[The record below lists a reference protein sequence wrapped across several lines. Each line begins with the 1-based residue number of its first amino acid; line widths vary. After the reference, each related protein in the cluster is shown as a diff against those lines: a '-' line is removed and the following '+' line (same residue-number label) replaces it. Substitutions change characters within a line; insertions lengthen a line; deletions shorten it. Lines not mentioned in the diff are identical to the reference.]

1 MERRTIANAVL
12 LILVLIALQQLAAA
26 PATAQAS
33 PGEEGARV
41 AAVQRPLFTAG
52 RANSKIE
59 VDGVLDES
67 GWEAAAR
74 IPVAV
79 EWFPGD
85 NVTAP
90 VETVAFLTYDDDN
103 IYVGFEASDPEP
115 EKIRAHLMDRDQIF
129 TFVQDDHVTL
139 QLDTFDDER
148 RAFQFRVNP
157 LGIQADAIFSQAEG
171 VEDFSWDIIWES
183 AGRIHEGGYTIEI
196 ALPVSQL
203 RFPGGG
209 GVQTWGVDLGRSWP
223 RDSRHRIAAA
233 RLDRNNGCILCQVP
247 RVTGIEG
254 LEPGRNLEVDPTV
267 TATRTD
273 RRDVFPHGP
282 LEAGDP
288 DYDPGLS
295 VRWGVTPDLTLNATI
310 RPDFS
315 QVEADAAQLDVNER
329 FALFFPEKRP
339 FFLEAIDL
347 FSTPLQAVF
356 TRTVA
361 DPEWGLKLTGK
372 IDRNALG
379 LFATKDEVNSLL
391 IPSNQGSRSVFLE
404 QEIVGSVLRYR
415 RDLGR
420 NSSIG
425 ALYAGREGDEY
436 HNRVAGLDGFVRLS
450 GTDTLAVQYLRS
462 QTLYPEAVVEAF
474 GQSDEEIE
482 GGALELSYRH
492 GARNWLWNLD
502 VRDRDREFRAD
513 SGFVPRVDIREAEGG
528 FTRRL
533 WGEPGSWYDQIDL
546 HLSATHTEDQGGQLT
561 DEELQFDATFRGGRQ
576 SVVQVGA
583 ARKNRLF
590 RGVRYEEL
598 EGLFGYFEFQPTGVV
613 KATLYVQGGE
623 TVDVNNNQP
632 ADELLLNPTVELK
645 LGRHVNLG
653 LDHFLQRLESGGKEV
668 LTANL
673 SQLKLIY
680 NFNPR
685 MLVRGIFQY
694 LAVDRDPAQW
704 RFPVEAE
711 TETLFSQLL
720 FSYKLNPL
728 TVLFVGYADNRLG
741 LNDGLQDYSLTQTDR
756 TIFVKLGY
764 AFQL

>member
-1 MERRTIANAVL
+1 MERRTIVNAVL
-12 LILVLIALQQLAAA
+12 PGLLCIAFQALPAA
-26 PATAQAS
+26 PAGAQ
-33 PGEEGARV
+33 GAV
-41 AAVQRPLFTAG
+41 GAEKEVQRPLFRAG
-52 RANSKIE
+52 RSTSRIE
-59 VDGVLDES
+59 VDGVLDEP

-74 IPVAV
+74 IPVVV

-85 NVTAP
+85 GIPAP
-90 VETVAFLTYDDDN
+90 VETMAFLTYDDDN
-103 IYVGFEASDPEP
+103 VYVGFEAVDPEP

-171 VEDFSWDIIWES
+171 VEDFSWDIIWQS
-183 AGRIHEGGYTIEI
+183 AGRIHEGGYTVEI

-233 RLDRNNGCILCQVP
+233 RLDRNNGCVLCQVP

-254 LEPGRNLEVDPTV
+254 LEPGRNLEIDPTL

-273 RRDVFPHGP
+273 RRAAFPDGP

-315 QVEADAAQLDVNER
+315 QIEADAAQLDVNER

-347 FSTPLQAVF
+347 FATPLQAVF

-361 DPEWGLKLTGK
+361 DPEWGVKLTGK
-372 IDRNALG
+372 VDRNALG
-379 LFATKDEVNSLL
+379 LFATQDEVNSLL

-404 QEIVGSVLRYR
+404 EQILGSVLRYR

-425 ALYAGREGDEY
+425 ALYAGREGDDY
-436 HNRVAGLDGFVRLS
+436 HNRVAGLDGFVRFS
-450 GTDTLAVQYLRS
+450 GTDTLAIQYLRS
-462 QTLYPEAVVEAF
+462 QTLYPESVVEEL

-482 GGALELSYRH
+482 GGALELNYQH
-492 GARNWLWNLD
+492 FARSWLWSVD

-513 SGFVPRVDIREAEGG
+513 SGFVPRVDIREVEGG
-528 FTRRL
+528 LTRRL
-533 WGEPGSWYDQIDL
+533 WGEEGSWYNQIDFNL
-546 HLSATHTEDQGGQLT
+546 TATRTEDQGGERT
-561 DEELQFDATFRGGRQ
+561 DEETQLDAVFRGARQ
-576 SVVQVGA
+576 SVVQIGS
-583 ARKNRLF
+583 ARKERLF
-590 RGVRYEEL
+590 LGVRYEEL
-598 EGLFGYFEFQPTGVV
+598 DSVFGYFEFQPSGVV
-613 KATLYVQGGE
+613 KATLYVQDGE

-632 ADELLLNPTVELK
+632 ADELLLNPTLELK

-653 LDHFLQRLESGGKEV
+653 LDHFTQRLETAGEEI

-685 MLVRGIFQY
+685 TFVRGIFQY
-694 LAVDRDPAQW
+694 LAVERDPEQW
-704 RFPVEAE
+704 RSPVDAK
-711 TETLFSQLL
+711 TETLFTQLL

>member
-12 LILVLIALQQLAAA
+12 PSLICIALQSLTAAA
-26 PATAQAS
+26 AQEPS
-33 PGEEGARV
+33 GEAGVPEPV
-41 AAVQRPLFTAG
+41 VERPLFAAR
-52 RANSKIE
+52 RATSKIE
-59 VDGVLDES
+59 VDGVLDET
-67 GWEAAAR
+67 GWQAAAR

-115 EKIRAHLMDRDQIF
+115 EKIRAHLMDRDQIS

-183 AGRIHEGGYTIEI
+183 AGRIHEGGYTVEI

-223 RDSRHRIAAA
+223 RGSRHRIAAA

-254 LEPGRNLEVDPTV
+254 LEPGRNLEIDPTV

-273 RRDVFPHGP
+273 SREAFPDGP
-282 LEAGDP
+282 LESGDP
-288 DYDPGLS
+288 NYDPGLS

-315 QVEADAAQLDVNER
+315 QIEADAAQLDVNER

-347 FSTPLQAVF
+347 FATPLQAVF

-361 DPEWGLKLTGK
+361 DPEWGVKLTGK
-372 IDRNALG
+372 VDGSSLG
-379 LFATKDEVNSLL
+379 LFATQDEVNSLL

-404 QEIVGSVLRYR
+404 EKIVGSVLRYR

-425 ALYAGREGDEY
+425 ALYAGREGDDY
-436 HNRVAGLDGFVRLS
+436 HNRVVGLDGFLRFS
-450 GTDTLAVQYLRS
+450 GTDTLAIQYLRS
-462 QTLYPEAVVEAF
+462 QTLYPESVVEDF

-482 GGALELSYRH
+482 GGALEVNYQH
-492 GARNWLWNLD
+492 GARNWLWSLD
-502 VRDRDREFRAD
+502 LRDRDREFRAD
-513 SGFVPRVDIREAEGG
+513 SGFVPRVDIREAEAGL
-528 FTRRL
+528 TRRL
-533 WGEPGSWYDQIDL
+533 WGEPDSWYHQIDL
-546 HLSATHTEDQGGQLT
+546 NLTATRTEDQGGELT
-561 DEELQFDATFRGGRQ
+561 DEELQVDALFRGARQ
-576 SVVQVGA
+576 SIVQIGA
-583 ARKNRLF
+583 TRKERLF
-590 RGVRYEEL
+590 LGVRYEEL
-598 EGLFGYFEFQPTGVV
+598 DSVFGYFEFQPSGVV
-613 KATLYVQGGE
+613 KATLYAQGGE

-653 LDHFLQRLESGGKEV
+653 LDHFAQWLETGGEQI

-685 MLVRGIFQY
+685 MFVRGIFQY

-704 RFPVEAE
+704 RFPVDPE
-711 TETLFSQLL
+711 TKTLFSQLL

>member
-1 MERRTIANAVL
+1 MKRRTIANTVL
-12 LILVLIALQQLAAA
+12 PSLVLIAVQQLAVA
-26 PATAQAS
+26 PAAAQSS
-33 PGEEGARV
+33 PGEEGAPE

-52 RANSKIE
+52 RATSKIE
-59 VDGVLDES
+59 VDGVLDEA

-74 IPVAV
+74 IPVVV

-85 NVTAP
+85 NVNAP
-90 VETVAFLTYDDDN
+90 VETVALLTYDDGN

-115 EKIRAHLMDRDQIF
+115 GKIRAHLMDRDQIF

-171 VEDFSWDIIWES
+171 VEDFSWDIIWKS
-183 AGRIHEGGYTIEI
+183 AGRIHDGGYTIEI

-209 GVQTWGVDLGRSWP
+209 GVQTWGVDLGRSYP

-247 RVTGIEG
+247 RVTGIQG
-254 LEPGRNLEVDPTV
+254 LQPGRNLEIDPTV

-273 RRDVFPHGP
+273 RRDAFPDGP
-282 LEAGDP
+282 LESGDA

-315 QVEADAAQLDVNER
+315 QIEADAAQLDVNER

-347 FSTPLQAVF
+347 FATPLQAVF

-361 DPEWGLKLTGK
+361 DPEWGVKLTGK

-379 LFATKDEVNSLL
+379 LFATRDEVNSLL

-404 QEIVGSVLRYR
+404 EKTVGSVLRYR

-425 ALYAGREGDEY
+425 ALYAGREGDDY
-436 HNRVAGLDGFVRLS
+436 HNRVVGLDGFLRFS

-462 QTLYPEAVVEAF
+462 QTLYPDSVVEAF

-482 GGALELSYRH
+482 GGALELNYLH
-492 GARNWLWNLD
+492 GARNWIWNLD
-502 VRDRDREFRAD
+502 VRDRDRNFRAD
-513 SGFVPRVDIREAEGG
+513 SGFVPRVDIREAQGG
-528 FTRRL
+528 LTRRL

-546 HLSATHTEDQGGQLT
+546 HLSATHTEDRGGELT
-561 DEELQFDATFRGGRQ
+561 DEELQFDVTFRGSRQ
-576 SVVQVGA
+576 SVVQIGST
-583 ARKNRLF
+583 RQERLF
-590 RGVRYEEL
+590 RGVRYEQL
-598 EGLFGYFEFQPTGVV
+598 DGLFGYFEFQPSGVV
-613 KATLYVQGGE
+613 KATLYAQAGE

-632 ADELLLNPTVELK
+632 ADELLLNPTAELK

-653 LDHFLQRLESGGKEV
+653 LDHFLQRLETGGQEV

-673 SQLKLIY
+673 SQLKLVY

-685 MLVRGIFQY
+685 MFVRGIFQY
-694 LAVDRDPAQW
+694 LAVERDPAQW
-704 RFPVEAE
+704 RFPVEPE

-756 TIFVKLGY
+756 TVFVKLGY